1 MVNTRKIA
9 PDQIGLQVSII
20 CSYYHGLGRRLAMS
34 RKLCHACDALCHRDP
49 TATTATAPPPPEAP
63 EAVNLTARRPRRQP
77 GRRGGG
83 PHVPAT
89 KMHRICGKTLIRC
102 ITETSTEYQEFI
114 HDVRLRAIE
123 MRETRSEK
131 NTCKIL
137 HLKVYF
143 QYNTRSRR
151 IYRMKVHVY
160 GQR

>member
-34 RKLCHACDALCHRDP
+34 RQLCDACDALCRRDP
-49 TATTATAPPPPEAP
+49 TATAATAPPPPEAP
-63 EAVNLTARRPRRQP
+63 KGRQSDGPTPPTATRPPRRRPTR
-77 GRRGGG
+77 
-83 PHVPAT
+83 ASD
-89 KMHRICGKTLIRC
+89 KMHRIRGKTLIRY

-131 NTCKIL
+131 NTYKIL
-137 HLKVYF
+137 HLKVFF

-151 IYRMKVHVY
+151 IYGMKVHVY

>member
-34 RKLCHACDALCHRDP
+34 RQLCHACGALCRRDP

-63 EAVNLTARRPRRQP
+63 KAVNLTARRPRRQP

-89 KMHRICGKTLIRC
+89 KMHRIRGKTLIRC

-114 HDVRLRAIE
+114 HGVRLRAIE
-123 MRETRSEK
+123 MREIRSEK
-131 NTCKIL
+131 NTYKIL
-137 HLKVYF
+137 HPKVFF
-143 QYNTRSRR
+143 QHNTRSRR
-151 IYRMKVHVY
+151 IYGVKVHVY

>member
-20 CSYYHGLGRRLAMS
+20 YSYYHGLGRRLAMS
-34 RKLCHACDALCHRDP
+34 RQLCHACDALCRRDP
-49 TATTATAPPPPEAP
+49 TATTATAPPPPEAQK
-63 EAVNLTARRPRRQP
+63 AVNLTARRPRRQP

-89 KMHRICGKTLIRC
+89 KMHRIRGKTLIRC

-114 HDVRLRAIE
+114 YDVRLRAIE

-131 NTCKIL
+131 NTYKIL
-137 HLKVYF
+137 HLKVFF

-151 IYRMKVHVY
+151 IYGMKVHVY

>member
-1 MVNTRKIA
+1 MVNIRKIA

-20 CSYYHGLGRRLAMS
+20 CSYYHGLGRRLAIS
-34 RKLCHACDALCHRDP
+34 RELCHACDALCRRNP
-49 TATTATAPPPPEAP
+49 PATTGTAPPPPEAP
-63 EAVNLTARRPRRQP
+63 EAVNLTARRPWWQP
-77 GRRGGG
+77 GCRRGG

-89 KMHRICGKTLIRC
+89 KMHRIHGKMLIWC

-114 HDVRLRAIE
+114 HDVRLRAME

-137 HLKVYF
+137 HLKVFF

-151 IYRMKVHVY
+151 IYGMKVHVY

>member
-20 CSYYHGLGRRLAMS
+20 RSYYHGLGRRLAMS
-34 RKLCHACDALCHRDP
+34 RQLCHACDTLCRRDP
-49 TATTATAPPPPEAP
+49 TTTTATAPPPPEAP
-63 EAVNLTARRPRRQP
+63 KAVNLTARRPRRQP
-77 GRRGGG
+77 GHCGGG
-83 PHVPAT
+83 PHVSAT
-89 KMHRICGKTLIRC
+89 KMHRIRGKTLIRC

-114 HDVRLRAIE
+114 HGVRLRAIE

-131 NTCKIL
+131 NAYKIL
-137 HLKVYF
+137 HLKVFF

-151 IYRMKVHVY
+151 IYGMKVHVY